1 MALGNVDYWRT
12 FRDFETNA
20 SIIADQAQ
28 DVVTFRGGDNITLS
42 FNEGDDIVTWHADL
56 QGITTDVTANLQVTN
71 AIPATPSMLEYD
83 PTSGEFTYTPPDL
96 SFYATIDYVDQAI
109 VSGITDL
116 DLSEYATKLWVQ
128 GYVGTAVPD
137 LSEYATI
144 DFVNDEINTLGLS
157 INEQFANIDRGY
169 TGSQGNPGSSVKIV
183 GATDT
188 YLDLLTRPKFT
199 NYLGDLGDGVILRD
213 SGNLAV
219 AIDLGP
225 PTLWEDV
232 GPVIGYTGSVGFD
245 GSQGEQGETGYTGS
259 AIVVGQFEYQQTVAS
274 NVWTVVHGLG
284 VKYLSVEL
292 INDLDDSIIGT
303 YGYPTVTFVDENQLT
318 ITWTEPST
326 GYAVLSAGSG
336 IQGNVGYTGSEGL
349 QGDIGYTGSIG
360 PALRVID
367 NVPTVGDLPDPYFGS
382 LKDVYIVDANNHAY
396 LCEQTNPAVWN
407 DVGPWIGYTGSV
419 GLTVTDAEIAP
430 NGNLIIERSDGVNF
444 DAGSALGYT
453 GSQGFTGSIG
463 AFAAIGF
470 TGSQGE
476 QGFGGSRGDTG
487 FTGSAIVVGLFTY
500 EQTVPDTVWT
510 IQHNLGVQYLSVEL
524 VDANSN
530 SIVGTYGYPT
540 VTFVDENNLTID
552 WTYAAAG
559 YAVLSAGGG
568 AKGDTGFTGSQGD
581 LGFSGSQGFTGS
593 TGAFAAVGFTGSQ
606 GDTGDVGFT
615 GSSGSNGNTGFTGSQ
630 GDSVVVGGY
639 VHTESSALTTWTVNH
654 NLGQRFLNVEVVNSA
669 GESLAGTY
677 GYPAINFV
685 SSTQLT
691 LTFPTATA
699 GFVSVSAGSGA
710 QGATG
715 FTGSQ
720 GATGFNGSQ
729 GVGFTGSKGDQ
740 GFTGS
745 QSTIQGPAGFTGSKG
760 DQGDTGFTGSK
771 GDTGSDGSSVEIKG
785 SVANSAALDPAY
797 TGNVGDGFVAI
808 DTGNLWVWD
817 GAQWNDVGQIV
828 GYTGSVGFAGSI
840 GFTGS
845 ASTAQG
851 PIGFTGSKGD
861 QGDTGFTGSQGDQG
875 DIGFTGSQGDQG
887 DVGFTGSASTVAGP
901 TGFTGSKGDQGDVG
915 FTGSASTVAGPT
927 GFTGSKGDT
936 GFTGSAGAE
945 NATLASVTSNG
956 NTTGSDVFVGGM
968 GLSGEIAYSTDIA
981 TPGSAIDLDLT
992 VHSLADGNYTLAD
1005 GIEGQMLILT
1015 PRNGT
1020 TRNGVSVTF
1029 SNIRS
1034 FNNTTDPAATFSNA
1048 SLQIFVSGDT
1058 TTGSCW
1064 IYVFADGA
1072 WNYMNLYQ

>member
-1 MALGNVDYWRT
+1 MTMANVDYWRT
-12 FRDFETNA
+12 IRDFETNA

-28 DVVTFRGGDNITLS
+28 DVVTFQGGDNITLS
-42 FNEGDDIVTWHADL
+42 FNEGDDIITWHADL
-56 QGITTDVTANLQVTN
+56 QSITNDVTANLQVAN
-71 AIPATPSMLEYD
+71 DIPATPSMLEYD
-83 PTSGEFTYTPPDL
+83 PSSATFTYYPPDL
-96 SFYATIDYVDQAI
+96 SFYATTDYVDQAI
-109 VSGITDL
+109 VTGITDL

-144 DFVNDEINTLGLS
+144 DYVNDEINTLGLS

-213 SGNLAV
+213 TGNLAV

-245 GSQGEQGETGYTGS
+245 GSQGERGDTGYTGS

-274 NVWTVVHGLG
+274 NVWTVNHGLG

-292 INDLDDSIIGT
+292 IDDADDSILGT
-303 YGYPTVTFVDENQLT
+303 YGYPTVTFIDENQLT

-326 GYAVLSAGSG
+326 GIAVLSAGSG
-336 IQGNVGYTGSEGL
+336 IQGNVGYTGSEGI
-349 QGDIGYTGSIG
+349 QGEIGYTGSIG
-360 PALRVID
+360 PALRIID

-382 LKDVYIVDANNHAY
+382 LKDVYIVDSNNHAY

-419 GLTVTDAEIAP
+419 GLTVTDAEIAA
-430 NGNLIIERSDGVNF
+430 NGNLIISRSDGVDF

-453 GSQGFTGSIG
+453 GSQGFTGSVG

-470 TGSQGE
+470 TGSQGD
-476 QGFGGSRGDTG
+476 QGFSGSRGDIG

-500 EQTVPDTVWT
+500 EQTVANTTWT

-540 VTFVDENNLTID
+540 VTFVDENNLTIE
-552 WTYAAAG
+552 WSYAASG

-568 AKGDTGFTGSQGD
+568 AKGDIGYTGSKGD

-593 TGAFAAVGFTGSQ
+593 NGAFAAVGFTGSQ
-606 GDTGDVGFT
+606 GDQGGVGFT
-615 GSSGSNGNTGFTGSQ
+615 GSNGDAGFTGSQ

-639 VHTESSALTTWTVNH
+639 IHTQSSALVTWTVNH

-677 GYPAINFV
+677 GYPSIDFV
-685 SSTQLT
+685 SATQLT

-699 GFVSVSAGSGA
+699 GFVSVSAGSGL

-715 FTGSQ
+715 FTGS
-720 GATGFNGSQ
+720 
-729 GVGFTGSKGDQ
+729 K
-740 GFTGS
+740 
-745 QSTIQGPAGFTGSKG
+745 
-760 DQGDTGFTGSK
+760 
-771 GDTGSDGSSVEIKG
+771 
-785 SVANSAALDPAY
+785 
-797 TGNVGDGFVAI
+797 
-808 DTGNLWVWD
+808 
-817 GAQWNDVGQIV
+817 
-828 GYTGSVGFAGSI
+828 
-840 GFTGS
+840 
-845 ASTAQG
+845 
-851 PIGFTGSKGD
+851 
-861 QGDTGFTGSQGDQG
+861 G
-875 DIGFTGSQGDQG
+875 DIGFTGSAGSQGITGFDGSRGDTGFGGSKGDIGFTGSAGSQG
-887 DVGFTGSASTVAGP
+887 ITGFDGSTGYTGSQGNPGSSVTIVGQVANFASLPGTYTGNLGDGYILDDTGHLAIATNLGPPTSWTDVGRIIGFTGSAGFNGSVGFTGSASTVQGP
-901 TGFTGSKGDQGDVG
+901 IGFSGSKGDTG
-915 FTGSASTVAGPT
+915 FTGSASTVQGPIGFSGSKGDT

-936 GFTGSAGAE
+936 GFTGSDGADTS
-945 NATLASVTSNG
+945 TLASVTSNG
-956 NTTGSDVFVGGM
+956 ATTSNDIVVGGM
-968 GLSGEIAYSTDIA
+968 ALAGEVTFSTDLA
-981 TPGSAIDLDLT
+981 TPGTALDLNLT

-1005 GIEGQMLILT
+1005 GIEGQMLIIT
-1015 PRNGT
+1015 PRTGA
-1020 TRNGVSVTF
+1020 TRNGVNVTF
-1029 SNIRS
+1029 SKIRS
-1034 FNNTTDPAATFSNA
+1034 FNNTTDSAAVFTSQALAIFASSNVT
-1048 SLQIFVSGDT
+1048 I
-1058 TTGSCW
+1058 GSCW
-1064 IYVFADGA
+1064 IYIFADGA
-1072 WNYMNLYQ
+1072 WNYMNLYQP